1 MAMFVEVNSVEKKCP
16 VIVNLDMIVEI
27 APLVDGGCVLFM
39 NDSAGMNSRQGI
51 RVKEDYNEF
60 KQFAMHTVTAEDIA
74 RRFPK
79 ATLGPETSAKS
90 KDKKNLT
97 PEYDIP
103 KL

>member
-1 MAMFVEVNSVEKKCP
+1 MFIEAQSVDKNCP
-16 VIVNLDMIVEI
+16 VIVNLDHIIEI
-27 APLVDGGCVLFM
+27 APLTAGGCALFM
-39 NDSAGMNSRQGI
+39 ADGAGVNSKTSI
-51 RVKEDYNEF
+51 RVRDNYDMF
-60 KQFAMHTVTAEDIA
+60 KQFALQTVTAEDIA

>member
-1 MAMFVEVNSVEKKCP
+1 MSMFVEVYSVEKKCP

-79 ATLGPETSAKS
+79 AEAPKKES
-90 KDKKNLT
+90 KKTAVDVPL
-97 PEYDIP
+97 EIP